1 MNAKGYLPK
10 ERVENGLRPR
20 ARLINRNEN
29 WRNDMSSYYRGAKIN
44 PVKQPNERRNAQ
56 VGLYRGVQY
65 TVWRGLPVRSATC
78 AVAAGRCAVRCS
90 RRLFLGAEKGG
101 PNQPVSGLSGGL
113 RLVCSASRIRT
124 RAVNYE
130 V

>member
-10 ERVENGLRPR
+10 ERVENGLRLR

-56 VGLYRGVQY
+56 TGLYRGVQY
-65 TVWRGLPVRSATC
+65 TANGEKSQPATSGVYRGARWGS
-78 AVAAGRCAVRCS
+78 
-90 RRLFLGAEKGG
+90 
-101 PNQPVSGLSGGL
+101 
-113 RLVCSASRIRT
+113 
-124 RAVNYE
+124 
-130 V
+130 